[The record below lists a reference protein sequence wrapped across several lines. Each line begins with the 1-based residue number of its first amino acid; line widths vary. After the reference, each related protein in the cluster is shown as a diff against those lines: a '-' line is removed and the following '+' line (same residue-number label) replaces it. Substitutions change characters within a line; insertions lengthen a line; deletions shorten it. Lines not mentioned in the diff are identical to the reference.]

1 MGATGA
7 ASETVT
13 SEAVNLFYE
22 APILAAVE
30 VKKIKVAAD
39 TGACAHCTGPDDLP
53 HDVVVEQ
60 VEQRNFVGPN
70 GQAIDHFGEA
80 AIRLEQADGSHVS
93 MRTQVM
99 GVTRPLHS
107 VSMIC
112 DGSGSP
118 NKHNMLF
125 TEKCGYVV
133 PAGVFDEVMKAA
145 AAAGKIIAQYPRD
158 GGLYVAEMI
167 VKCPKVAEPAPFAGQ
182 RTHR

>member
-1 MGATGA
+1 M
-7 ASETVT
+7 ASV
-13 SEAVNLFYE
+13 EARAQTRSDQAVDLFYE
-22 APILAAVE
+22 APILVAVE

-39 TGACAHCTGPDDLP
+39 TGARAHCTGPDDLP
-53 HDVVVEQ
+53 HDVVVEHA
-60 VEQRNFVGPN
+60 EQINVVGPT

-80 AIRLEQADGSHVS
+80 AIRLEQPDGSHVS
-93 MRTQVM
+93 LRTQVV

-125 TEKCGYVV
+125 TETCGYIV

-145 AAAGKIIAQYPRD
+145 AAAGKIID
-158 GGLYVAEMI
+158 TEWSGLDYSGLVDRKSPE
-167 VKCPKVAEPAPFAGQ
+167 
-182 RTHR
+182 